1 MMVSVEE
8 TAMIQSQ
15 HEPSSLHEF
24 KNKTKSLSYPIAA
37 DASPDPLL
45 SNYYTWEDRYGVAS
59 ACLNS

>member
-24 KNKTKSLSYPIAA
+24 KSNTKPPSYPIAA
-37 DASPDPLL
+37 DAAPDPLL
-45 SNYYTWEDRYGVAS
+45 SNYYTWEDGYGGAS
-59 ACLNS
+59 ACLHS